1 MSFPFGVS
9 FDGFVTVR
17 EAIDTAKRAEACGAR
32 SLWIAEHMGYR
43 ESFVTAT
50 AMGLATA
57 KARIFPT
64 SVSPYLRHP
73 TPTAMAIASLAEM
86 LPGRYGIA
94 IGVGNPLYL
103 RESGREVDKPVKALR
118 DYVAALRALL
128 GGESVQQ
135 EGHTFTLRGAR
146 LAFTPEP
153 PPPVYLTPMGPQ
165 MLRLSGE
172 IGDGLVLSA
181 GLTPAFVAKSLA
193 IAADGARAKGRDAA
207 QVRKTGYI
215 YFIGGGPLSEQRLK
229 IRQKLAF
236 LFRNENI
243 RENIASSGLPIDQEA
258 IMAANARRDAATAL
272 SLVPEEA
279 ADRFAIVGDAA
290 QCRRSIDAY
299 LEAGLDEL
307 ILSLAGTAED
317 RMRSLDLVASL

>member
-9 FDGFVTVR
+9 FDGFATVR
-17 EAIDTAKRAEACGAR
+17 DAVETAKRAEACGAR

-57 KARIFPT
+57 AARIFPT

-86 LPGRYGIA
+86 LPGRYGVA

-103 RESGREVDKPVKALR
+103 RESGREVDKPVRALR

-128 GGESVQQ
+128 RGESVQQ
-135 EGHTFTLRGAR
+135 EGHTFTLKGAR
-146 LAFTPEP
+146 LAFTPS

-181 GLTPAFVAKSLA
+181 GLTPEFVARSLA
-193 IAADGARAKGRDAA
+193 IADEGARAKGRDPA
-207 QVRKTGYI
+207 QVRKTAYL
-215 YFIGGGPLSEQRLK
+215 YFIGGGPLAEQRLK

-243 RENIASSGLPIDQEA
+243 RDNIASSGLPIDQEA

-290 QCRRSIDAY
+290 HCRRCIDAY
-299 LEAGLDEL
+299 LAAGLDEL
-307 ILSLAGTAED
+307 ILSLAGSAED
-317 RMRSLDLVASL
+317 RLRSLDLVASL